1 MKAKLHKYL
10 NVTNKLI
17 CKKLIAFLA
26 LAVMISSCGN
36 KMTLMKRHYT
46 KGYYLHHSTK
56 TEKVSSVK
64 VMPVHGS
71 EMEPVKIAFP
81 GEVKNGPFIASIKT
95 NETVSETPKSFQAQ
109 LKSYVANTM
118 VAKPVS
124 APLKQYELRAFKT
137 FKNNNKGGTSNG
149 NLILLVILAIFPIF
163 SLIAMYIHD
172 GHKVTTNFW
181 VNLLLHLTIIGYA
194 IFGLLVVFNVVD
206 LA

>member
-1 MKAKLHKYL
+1 MKKILSLA
-10 NVTNKLI
+10 
-17 CKKLIAFLA
+17 A
-26 LAVMISSCGN
+26 LAVLISSCGN

-46 KGYYLHHSTK
+46 KGYYVEHKGSVDRT
-56 TEKVSSVK
+56 VSSHRSGKTSVN
-64 VMPVHGS
+64 
-71 EMEPVKIAFP
+71 EMEPVAVGFSTTAKVQELTASLKVNAKQEASRNYNANLQQHIA
-81 GEVKNGPFIASIKT
+81 VQKT
-95 NETVSETPKSFQAQ
+95 ALVS
-109 LKSYVANTM
+109 
-118 VAKPVS
+118 PVS
-124 APLKQYELRAFKT
+124 RPGIQNEVSVQRMKGT
-137 FKNNNKGGTSNG
+137 FKRGGSSEG